1 MSPNHVLRYEVNMD
15 GRKIKLVG
23 RVKTDVITLFT
34 ISQNLKSVDPLPS
47 NSILIKIYNQNGYVK
62 QSTHKNLALAFF
74 LIMRRNCKQ
83 TEFLTI
89 GD

>member
-1 MSPNHVLRYEVNMD
+1 MD
-15 GRKIKLVG
+15 GREIKLVG
-23 RVKTDVITLFT
+23 RVKADVITLFT

-74 LIMRRNCKQ
+74 
-83 TEFLTI
+83 FLNEEKLETI
-89 GD
+89 SNDRGFIK